1 MVVEEQSN
9 STETNQRIL
18 MIIIGM
24 PLFLIVLSYT
34 LIYLVEGKE
43 FDVVNWLGSKTF
55 GTLIQPLK
63 PVAELDLVDVN
74 GEAFDYLSQ
83 KPKWTL
89 LVLNDDLCGQ
99 RCEENLLQSRQMH
112 IALGKKQNAM
122 RRYQLYLDGRIEHY
136 ALQDLNTE
144 HKKLTTVYTSKEKL
158 QALLDDQ
165 NMPNWDEIAY
175 LLLDPRGWIMMY
187 YSEDKS
193 ERLIMRKDLLHLFK
207 YAQ

>member
-24 PLFLIVLSYT
+24 PLFLIVLSYS

-136 ALQDLNTE
+136 ALQDLNAE